1 MNRVLLAG
9 AAALALM
16 IPMAQAS
23 AQSSLGV
30 FAAYEQWSRNTGHLG
45 AAQTARGGI
54 VGVDVWN
61 RHGSLGARLGWVPR
75 TDGVWGWTSMTVRA
89 GPRVPIGERFA
100 LGGSLT
106 LSAARTDAR
115 KRRSSSGCT
124 IEVGCFNEAPPAPE
138 EGWGLL
144 LGGTVNAALE
154 LVPGLELSVDVGRTR
169 IVSGANSGE
178 NLPSWNVGLRY
189 VLRRL

>member
-1 MNRVLLAG
+1 MRGTLLAG
-9 AAALALM
+9 LASLALM
-16 IPMAQAS
+16 VPMSPAS

-45 AAQTARGGI
+45 ATQTARDGI

-61 RHGSLGARLGWVPR
+61 RHGSLGARLGRVPR
-75 TDGVWGWTSMTVRA
+75 GDGAWGWTSMTLRA
-89 GPRVPIGERFA
+89 GPRVPIGEGFA

-106 LSAARTDAR
+106 LSAVHTDAR
-115 KRRSSSGCT
+115 KRRSSSSCT
-124 IEVGCFNEAPPAPE
+124 IEVGCFNETPPAPA

-144 LGGTVNAALE
+144 LGGSLNAALE
-154 LVPGLELSVDVGRTR
+154 LVPRLELMVDVRRTK

-178 NLPSWNVGLRY
+178 SLPSWNVGLRY